1 MRPAR
6 RSELHNNET
15 SHMTQT
21 PRIHAT
27 TRAGALRRRG
37 ALALLAALTVPLP
50 ALAQTELTDL
60 ARIRASGSLKVAV
73 YKDNAPFSDGPAA
86 DMKGL
91 DVSLAEALAR
101 QMNLKLSLL
110 PFDAGENMNDD
121 LRNMVWRGHYLG
133 YGPADVML
141 QVPADKFLAQGNPQ
155 VMILAPYVRQSVV
168 LMHDTRKLADA
179 AAPEDLKGVA
189 LAAERG
195 AGAAS
200 VLMGYGGGLLR
211 NQVSIF
217 NSGIEAAQAAV
228 DGKAAA
234 AFVTRAQAEAA
245 LFRNPGAAANFRISK
260 INFNNGIADTGWPV
274 GMAVKTANKELA
286 QALEAAMKA
295 LRDSGEMLAIFKRHG
310 LTLAAP

>member
-1 MRPAR
+1 
-6 RSELHNNET
+6 
-15 SHMTQT
+15 MTQT
-21 PRIHAT
+21 TPSPKPASP
-27 TRAGALRRRG
+27 AAWRRRD
-37 ALALLAALTVPLP
+37 ALALLGALAAPWP
-50 ALAQTELTDL
+50 ALAQTDLTDL
-60 ARIRASGSLKVAV
+60 ARIRAAGTLKVAV
-73 YKDNAPFSDGPAA
+73 YKDNAPFSDGPMSA
-86 DMKGL
+86 MKGL

-110 PFDAGENMNDD
+110 PFDAGENMGDD

-141 QVPADKFLAQGNPQ
+141 QVPADRFLAQANPQ
-155 VMILAPYVRQSVV
+155 VMILAPYVRQTIV
-168 LMHDTRKLADA
+168 LLHDTRKLESA
-179 AAPEDLKGVA
+179 ATPEDLKGLT

-217 NSGIEAAQAAV
+217 NSGVDAAQAAV

-234 AFVTRAQAEAA
+234 AFVTRAQAESV
-245 LFRNPGAAANFRISK
+245 LFRNPGAAGHFRISK
-260 INFNNGIADTGWPV
+260 LNFNNGISDTGWPV
-274 GMAVKTANKELA
+274 GMAIKTAHKDLG

-295 LRDSGEMLAIFKRHG
+295 LRDSGEMLAMFKQHG

>member
-1 MRPAR
+1 
-6 RSELHNNET
+6 
-15 SHMTQT
+15 MTQT
-21 PRIHAT
+21 PST
-27 TRAGALRRRG
+27 TAIARTGALRRRE
-37 ALALLAALTVPLP
+37 ALALLSALAAPWP

-60 ARIRASGSLKVAV
+60 ARIRANGMLKVAV

-91 DVSLAEALAR
+91 DVALAEGLAR

-155 VMILAPYVRQSVV
+155 VMIFAPYMRQSVI

-179 AAPEDLKGVA
+179 AVPEDLKGLA

-228 DGKAAA
+228 DGKAVA
-234 AFVTRAQAEAA
+234 AFVTRAQAEAT
-245 LFRNPGAAANFRISK
+245 LFRNPGAAAHFRISK

-286 QALEAAMKA
+286 QGLEAAMKS
-295 LRDSGEMLAIFKRHG
+295 LRDSGEMLAIFKQNG
-310 LTLAAP
+310 LTLTAP